1 MRVARFFIDPP
12 LETGARLQLPE
23 RAAHHAAR
31 VLRLRIGDPVT
42 LFDGRGGEYAAT
54 IVSRPRDGVSVE
66 VGAWHEVER
75 ESPLGIVLAQGIS
88 SAERMDLTVQK
99 AVELGVATI
108 QPLDTEKSVVRLDA
122 RRAESRLAHWRR
134 IVVSACE
141 QCGRN
146 RLPEVRPPLSIS
158 ALCEVT
164 PVEGPRWLLAPEAS
178 TRLRD
183 AAHALPK
190 GLVMAAGPEA
200 GFSDAETRALLAAGY
215 TPVQLGPRVLRT
227 ETAALAA
234 IAALN
239 AIAGDG

>member
-1 MRVARFFIDPP
+1 MRVARFFVDPP
-12 LETGARLQLPE
+12 LESGVHIALPE

-31 VLRLRIGDPVT
+31 VLRLRVGDALT
-42 LFDGRGGEYAAT
+42 LFDGRGGEYAGVIADLA
-54 IVSRPRDGVSVE
+54 RDSLTVE

-75 ESPLGIVLAQGIS
+75 ESPLAITLAQGIS
-88 SAERMDLTVQK
+88 SAERMDLTIQK
-99 AVELGVATI
+99 AVELGVASI
-108 QPLDTEKSVVRLDA
+108 QPLATEKSVVRLDA
-122 RRAESRLAHWRR
+122 QRVASRLAHWRR
-134 IVVSACE
+134 TVVSACE

-146 RLPEVRPPLSIS
+146 RLPEVRAPISIVE
-158 ALCEVT
+158 LCDAT
-164 PVEGPRWLLAPEAS
+164 RDAPAKWLLAPEAQ

-183 AAHALPK
+183 AAHGLGK

-200 GFSDAETRALLAAGY
+200 GFSAAETAALLAAGY
-215 TPVQLGPRVLRT
+215 AQVHLGPRILRT

>member
-1 MRVARFFIDPP
+1 MRVARFFVDPP
-12 LETGARLQLPE
+12 LETGARLALPE

-31 VLRLRIGDPVT
+31 VLRLRVGDPLT

-54 IVSRPRDGVSVE
+54 LVERTREEISVE

-75 ESPLGIVLAQGIS
+75 EAPLGIVLAQGIS

-99 AVELGVATI
+99 AVELGVAVI
-108 QPLDTEKSVVRLDA
+108 QPLDCEKSVVRLDA
-122 RRAESRLAHWRR
+122 RRAESRRAHWQR
-134 IVVSACE
+134 VVVAACE

-146 RLPEVRPPLSIS
+146 RLPEVRPPLRVS
-158 ALCEVT
+158 ALCEST
-164 PVEGPRWLLAPEAS
+164 PAAPAKWLLAPEAP

-183 AAHALPK
+183 VAHAIGK

-200 GFSDAETRALLAAGY
+200 GFSAAETRALLDAGY
-215 TPVQLGPRVLRT
+215 MPVRLGPRILRT

-234 IAALN
+234 LAALN